1 MNLATCLV
9 LSGVLFALG
18 AYGLLTRRNVIAA
31 LIALELM
38 VNAALINFV
47 AFGRFGGSLRAFAE
61 GGFGAGGL
69 RDPQAGAV
77 FALFAVGVTAAEMAL
92 ALAIVISLHRQRK
105 RLDIT
110 LLDGLR
116 G

>member
-1 MNLATCLV
+1 MNLASCLA
-9 LSGVLFALG
+9 LSAALFAIG
-18 AYGLLTRRNVIAA
+18 AYGLLTRRNMIAA
-31 LIALELM
+31 LMSMELM

-47 AFGRFGGSLRAFAE
+47 SFARYGGSLRWFAD
-61 GGFGAGGL
+61 GGFGPDGL
-69 RDPQAGAV
+69 RDPDAGPI

-105 RLDIT
+105 SLD
-110 LLDGLR
+110 LSELDGLR